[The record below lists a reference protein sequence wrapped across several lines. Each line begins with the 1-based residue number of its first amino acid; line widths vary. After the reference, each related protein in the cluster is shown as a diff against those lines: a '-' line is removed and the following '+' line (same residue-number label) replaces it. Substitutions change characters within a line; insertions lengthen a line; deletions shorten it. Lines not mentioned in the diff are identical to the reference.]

1 LLLAI
6 TSLAN
11 TTGGNLEIGVVFAGL
26 FLSKDTNMDNE
37 LELRVS
43 QALVENQHL
52 IDLLVKKNE
61 VLEETIAEQ
70 ALELETW
77 HIVSNSDDWQ
87 EMSSIAKVLNYKG
100 FGRNKIFEF
109 LRGEKILRYNN
120 EPYQEFVDRGYFKII
135 EQKVDLP
142 YGTAMINKKTVVSQ
156 KGLDFIRRK
165 LDDVAN

>member
-1 LLLAI
+1 
-6 TSLAN
+6 
-11 TTGGNLEIGVVFAGL
+11 
-26 FLSKDTNMDNE
+26 
-37 LELRVS
+37 
-43 QALVENQHL
+43 
-52 IDLLVKKNE
+52 

>member
-1 LLLAI
+1 
-6 TSLAN
+6 
-11 TTGGNLEIGVVFAGL
+11 VVFAGL
-26 FLSKDTNMDNE
+26 FLFKDANMDNE

-109 LRGEKILRYNN
+109 LRDEKILRYNN